1 MDEHIDDSGRL
12 DVKRSSDNSRLIL
25 ALTAMGRDVTD
36 VAGHDLLTALGDLDY
51 IEKQS
56 LSGVIYAL
64 LALDSGD
71 YEIPVVES
79 AAIPATREALIQY
92 LLDAQLEDGG
102 WAFSGDEAEPDMT
115 AMAVQAL
122 AGYYEA
128 KPAGKLGKDVKE
140 AVDKAVDV
148 LSGMQT
154 TTGGYESYGDLNSES
169 ASQVIVALTAL
180 GIDPDTDS
188 RFIKNGV
195 SVVDSLCSFYVDGGG
210 FRHVM
215 DGERDDIATA
225 QGYYALTAYY
235 RLMDEK
241 TALYDM
247 TDLLPQAENAI
258 AA

>member
-1 MDEHIDDSGRL
+1 M
-12 DVKRSSDNSRLIL
+12 
-25 ALTAMGRDVTD
+25 
-36 VAGHDLLTALGDLDY
+36 
-51 IEKQS
+51 
-56 LSGVIYAL
+56 
-64 LALDSGD
+64 
-71 YEIPVVES
+71 
-79 AAIPATREALIQY
+79 
-92 LLDAQLEDGG
+92 
-102 WAFSGDEAEPDMT
+102 
-115 AMAVQAL
+115 
-122 AGYYEA
+122 
-128 KPAGKLGKDVKE
+128 KE

-247 TDLLPQAENAI
+247 TDLLQQSENAI